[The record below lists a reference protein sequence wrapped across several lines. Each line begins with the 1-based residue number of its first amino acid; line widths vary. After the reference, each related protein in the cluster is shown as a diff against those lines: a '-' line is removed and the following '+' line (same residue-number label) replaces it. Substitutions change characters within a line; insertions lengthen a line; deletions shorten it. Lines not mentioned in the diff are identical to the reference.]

1 MLSKLMLTLLVC
13 MGMTGCETPP
23 ATSDTPAA
31 PSVSDPSDTQPPE
44 QPAEGE
50 SAADQ
55 TITLDIN
62 GTEIPVQWEENRAV
76 EDLKT
81 LLADGELTIQTQA
94 YGGFE
99 QVGSLPQSLTA
110 DNAQITTEPGD
121 IVLYNGNSIVL
132 FYGSNSWSYTKL
144 GHMTDF
150 DDAMD
155 ALLRADT
162 VTVTLSLTE

>member
-13 MGMTGCETPP
+13 MGMTGCDTPP
-23 ATSDTPAA
+23 TTSDTPAT
-31 PSVSDPSDTQPPE
+31 PSVSDPSEE
-44 QPAEGE
+44 QPSEEAMEGE

-76 EDLKT
+76 EDLKA

-99 QVGSLPQSLTA
+99 QVGSLPKSLTA
-110 DNAQITTEPGD
+110 DNAQVTTEPGD

-150 DDAMD
+150 DEATD

-162 VTVTLSLTE
+162 VTITLSLA

>member
-13 MGMTGCETPP
+13 MGMTGCDTPP
-23 ATSDTPAA
+23 ATSDTPTA

-44 QPAEGE
+44 QSTEGE
-50 SAADQ
+50 SAAVQ

-110 DNAQITTEPGD
+110 DNAQMTTEPGD
-121 IVLYNGNSIVL
+121 IVLYNGSSIVL
-132 FYGSNSWSYTKL
+132 FYGSNNWSYTKL

-150 DDAMD
+150 DDATD

>member
-13 MGMTGCETPP
+13 MGMTGCDTPP
-23 ATSDTPAA
+23 TASDTTTA
-31 PSVSDPSDTQPPE
+31 PSVSDPSEVQPPE
-44 QPAEGE
+44 QATEGE

-76 EDLKT
+76 EDLKA

-110 DNAQITTEPGD
+110 DDAQMTTEPGD

-150 DDAMD
+150 DEATD

-162 VTVTLSLTE
+162 VTITLSLA

>member
-13 MGMTGCETPP
+13 MGMTGCDTPP
-23 ATSDTPAA
+23 TASDTTTA
-31 PSVSDPSDTQPPE
+31 PSVSDPSEVQPPE
-44 QPAEGE
+44 QATEGE

-76 EDLKT
+76 EDLKA
-81 LLADGELTIQTQA
+81 LLADGELTIQAQA

-150 DDAMD
+150 DEATD

-162 VTVTLSLTE
+162 VTITLSLA

>member
-13 MGMTGCETPP
+13 MGMTGCGTPP
-23 ATSDTPAA
+23 TTSDTPAT
-31 PSVSDPSDTQPPE
+31 PSVSDPSEE
-44 QPAEGE
+44 QPSEEAIEGE

-76 EDLKT
+76 EDLKA

-110 DNAQITTEPGD
+110 DDAQMTTEPGD

-150 DDAMD
+150 DEATD

-162 VTVTLSLTE
+162 VTITLSLA

>member
-13 MGMTGCETPP
+13 IGMTGCDTPP
-23 ATSDTPAA
+23 AASDTPTT
-31 PSVSDPSDTQPPE
+31 PSVSDPSEVQPPE
-44 QPAEGE
+44 QATEGE
-50 SAADQ
+50 SAAVQ

-76 EDLKT
+76 EDLKA

-110 DNAQITTEPGD
+110 DNAQITTAPGD

-150 DDAMD
+150 DESTE

>member
-23 ATSDTPAA
+23 AASDTPTA
-31 PSVSDPSDTQPPE
+31 PSVSEPSDVQPPE
-44 QPAEGE
+44 EAAEGKGA
-50 SAADQ
+50 SDQ
-55 TITLDIN
+55 TITLNIN

-76 EDLKT
+76 EDLKA
-81 LLADGELTIQTQA
+81 LLADGELTIRTQA

-110 DNAQITTEPGD
+110 DNFQITTEPGD
-121 IVLYNGNSIVL
+121 IVLYNGNSIVF
-132 FYGSNSWSYTKL
+132 FYGSNTWSYTKL

-150 DDAMD
+150 DETTE
-155 ALLRADT
+155 ALLRADS
-162 VTVTLSLTE
+162 VTITLSLI

>member
-23 ATSDTPAA
+23 AASDTPTA
-31 PSVSDPSDTQPPE
+31 PSVSEPSDVQPPE
-44 QPAEGE
+44 EAAEGE
-50 SAADQ
+50 GTSNQ
-55 TITLDIN
+55 TITLNIN

-76 EDLKT
+76 EDLKA

-110 DNAQITTEPGD
+110 DNSQITTEPGD
-121 IVLYNGNSIVL
+121 IVLYNGNSIVF
-132 FYGSNSWSYTKL
+132 FYGSNTWSYTKL

-150 DDAMD
+150 DETTE
-155 ALLRADT
+155 ALLRADS
-162 VTVTLSLTE
+162 VTITLSLI

>member
-23 ATSDTPAA
+23 AASDTPTA
-31 PSVSDPSDTQPPE
+31 PSVSEPSDVQPPE
-44 QPAEGE
+44 EAVEGE
-50 SAADQ
+50 GASDQ
-55 TITLDIN
+55 TITLNIN

-76 EDLKT
+76 EDLKA

-110 DNAQITTEPGD
+110 DNSQITTEPGD
-121 IVLYNGNSIVL
+121 IVLYNGNSIVF
-132 FYGSNSWSYTKL
+132 FYGSNTWSYTKL

-150 DDAMD
+150 DETTET
-155 ALLRADT
+155 LLRADS
-162 VTVTLSLTE
+162 VTITLSLI

>member
-23 ATSDTPAA
+23 ATMDTPTA
-31 PSVSDPSDTQPPE
+31 PSVSDPSDVQPPE
-44 QPAEGE
+44 ETAEGE
-50 SAADQ
+50 STSDQ
-55 TITLDIN
+55 TIVLEVN

-76 EDLKT
+76 EDLKA
-81 LLADGELTIQTQA
+81 LLADGALTIQTTA

-99 QVGSLPQSLTA
+99 QVGALPQTLTS
-110 DNAQITTEPGD
+110 DNTQITTEPGD

-132 FYGSNSWSYTKL
+132 FYGSNTWSYTKL

-150 DDAMD
+150 DE
-155 ALLRADT
+155 ALTELLSADT

>member
-13 MGMTGCETPP
+13 MGMTGCETPLA
-23 ATSDTPAA
+23 ATDTPTT
-31 PSVSDPSDTQPPE
+31 PSVSDPSEVQPSEDT
-44 QPAEGE
+44 AEGE
-50 SAADQ
+50 STSDQ
-55 TITLDIN
+55 TIVLDVN

-81 LLADGELTIQTQA
+81 LLADGALTIQTTA

-99 QVGSLPQSLTA
+99 QVGALPQSLTT

-121 IVLYNGNSIVL
+121 IVLYGGNSIVL
-132 FYGSNSWSYTKL
+132 FYGSNTWSYTKL

-150 DDAMD
+150 DEALIELLSADA
-155 ALLRADT
+155 

>member
-23 ATSDTPAA
+23 ATTDTSTA
-31 PSVSDPSDTQPPE
+31 PSVSDPSDVQPPE
-44 QPAEGE
+44 DAAEGE
-50 SAADQ
+50 SASHH
-55 TITLDIN
+55 TITFNIN
-62 GTEIPVQWEENRAV
+62 GTEIPVEWEENRAV
-76 EDLKT
+76 EDLKA
-81 LLADGELTIQTQA
+81 LLSDRELTIQTTA

-99 QVGSLPQSLTA
+99 QVGALPQTLTT

-121 IVLYNGNSIVL
+121 IVLYGGNSIVL
-132 FYGSNSWSYTKL
+132 FYGSNTWIYTKL

-150 DDAMD
+150 DETLTE
-155 ALLRADT
+155 LLSADN

>member
-23 ATSDTPAA
+23 AASDESVP
-31 PSVSDPSDTQPPE
+31 PSVSDPSDALPSEEATGE
-44 QPAEGE
+44 E

-55 TITLDIN
+55 TITLYVND
-62 GTEIPVQWEENRAV
+62 TEIPVQWEENRAV
-76 EDLKT
+76 EDLKA

-99 QVGSLPQSLTA
+99 QVGALPQTLTT
-110 DNAQITTEPGD
+110 DDVRITTEPGD
-121 IVLYNGNSIVL
+121 IVLYAQDSIVL
-132 FYGSNSWSYTKL
+132 FYGSNTWSYTKL

-150 DDAMD
+150 NTELEQ
-155 ALLRADT
+155 LLSADT
-162 VTVTLSLTE
+162 VTVTLSLI

>member
-13 MGMTGCETPP
+13 MGMTGCDTPP
-23 ATSDTPAA
+23 TASDTTTA
-31 PSVSDPSDTQPPE
+31 PSVSDPSEVQPPE
-44 QPAEGE
+44 QATEGE

-76 EDLKT
+76 EDLKA

-150 DDAMD
+150 DEATD

-162 VTVTLSLTE
+162 VTITLSLA

>member
-23 ATSDTPAA
+23 ATSDAPTA
-31 PSVSDPSDTQPPE
+31 PSVSEPSDVQPPE
-44 QPAEGE
+44 DAAEGE
-50 SAADQ
+50 GASDQ
-55 TITLDIN
+55 TITLNIN

-76 EDLKT
+76 EDLKA
-81 LLADGELTIQTQA
+81 LLADRELTIQTQA

-110 DNAQITTEPGD
+110 DNSQITTEPGD
-121 IVLYNGNSIVL
+121 IVLYNGNSIVF
-132 FYGSNSWSYTKL
+132 FYGSNTWSYTKL

-150 DDAMD
+150 DETTE
-155 ALLRADT
+155 ALLRADS
-162 VTVTLSLTE
+162 VTITLSLI

>member
-23 ATSDTPAA
+23 AASDTPTA
-31 PSVSDPSDTQPPE
+31 PSVSEPSDVQPPE
-44 QPAEGE
+44 EAAEGE
-50 SAADQ
+50 GASDQ
-55 TITLDIN
+55 TITLNIN

-76 EDLKT
+76 EDLKA

-110 DNAQITTEPGD
+110 DNSQITTEPGD
-121 IVLYNGNSIVL
+121 IVLYNGNSIVF
-132 FYGSNSWSYTKL
+132 FYGSNTWSYTKL

-150 DDAMD
+150 DETTE
-155 ALLRADT
+155 ALLRADS
-162 VTVTLSLTE
+162 VTITLSLI